1 MSKALPV
8 KATAKGRKI
17 QKPAGI
23 TIIMI
28 TTAAIE
34 MIAPMAN
41 NPRYDFSVD
50 IISIFCIANVLKG

>member
-1 MSKALPV
+1 
-8 KATAKGRKI
+8 
-17 QKPAGI
+17 
-23 TIIMI
+23 MI